1 MKKCILIIEDDSLN
15 LKLIRDVLNV
25 SGYDTLEAADGKTGV
40 DIALDQKPDLIL
52 MDIQLPVMNGIEA
65 TRLIKSHQA
74 TYHIPILALTG
85 YAMEEDM
92 KQIQNA
98 GCNGY
103 ISKPFHIRDILNSV
117 KDCLLKTG
125 KRA

>member
-1 MKKCILIIEDDSLN
+1 
-15 LKLIRDVLNV
+15 
-25 SGYDTLEAADGKTGV
+25 
-40 DIALDQKPDLIL
+40 
-52 MDIQLPVMNGIEA
+52 
-65 TRLIKSHQA
+65 
-74 TYHIPILALTG
+74 LALTG

>member
-1 MKKCILIIEDDSLN
+1 
-15 LKLIRDVLNV
+15 
-25 SGYDTLEAADGKTGV
+25 ADGKTGV

-74 TYHIPILALTG
+74 TCHIPILALTG
-85 YAMEEDM
+85 YAMEDDM

-103 ISKPFHIRDILNSV
+103 ISKPFHIRDILNTV
-117 KDCLLKTG
+117 KDCLLKQENAHEQNAG
-125 KRA
+125 HPDC